1 MLSVVKVNLS
11 SKVPVVGSEVSTSI
25 LWRLPDGSIRNDD
38 DSVGLRPI
46 HGYHFVY
53 KWYRLKSDKTVAV
66 CYVHSSE
73 QATLQCL
80 AWVKAKIP
88 VAYSYHCSSRC
99 FSESWEHHHA
109 LHERAAFTL
118 NENGNEE
125 EETSGKFDFGS
136 SLSSS
141 KPSIGQNPGLNNG
154 SSHLYPTA
162 IAERNNGAT
171 WLEVGCLKIYTLT
184 VEDIGHI
191 LKFDCLGVNAKTK
204 VAAGDTKTFLTSR
217 VQSAPIPSPRC
228 LISVSK
234 VDVTGCMDFDSSSGT
249 FTVLSYNILSDVYA
263 ANKLAHVKKD
273 EVEFIKAAQS
283 VTDQIA
289 PGAAQKRTAL
299 DRMLKD
305 NISLIAVWNRSSA
318 IMWLILLAKND
329 FFAWQNTHIHVH
341 QDLMD
346 VKLWQV
352 QTLLRGLVK
361 IAVSADISMLVCG
374 DFNSTPGS
382 APRTLLATGK
392 VDQMHPD
399 LVIDPLGILHPTNNL
414 RHQLPLP
421 LVSAYSSFA
430 IPTADPDSLMVE
442 SLLELVD
449 VGCLQ
454 RETGLPSPACS
465 SDHIALLA
473 KFHFMPRMRR

>member
-1 MLSVVKVNLS
+1 MKGR
-11 SKVPVVGSEVSTSI
+11 KRRQRE
-25 LWRLPDGSIRNDD
+25 
-38 DSVGLRPI
+38 
-46 HGYHFVY
+46 
-53 KWYRLKSDKTVAV
+53 
-66 CYVHSSE
+66 E
-73 QATLQCL
+73 E
-80 AWVKAKIP
+80 
-88 VAYSYHCSSRC
+88 RC

-141 KPSIGQNPGLNNG
+141 KPSIGKNPGLNNG

-171 WLEVGCLKIYTLT
+171 WLEVGCLKTYTPT
-184 VEDIGHI
+184 VDDIGHI

-234 VDVTGCMDFDSSSGT
+234 VNVTGRLVFNSSSGT
-249 FTVLSYNILSDVYA
+249 FTLLSYNILSDLYA
-263 ANKLAHVKKD
+263 TTVLEPKFSNHLADPPGKKRFLC
-273 EVEFIKAAQS
+273 VA
-283 VTDQIA
+283 
-289 PGAAQKRTAL
+289 
-299 DRMLKD
+299 
-305 NISLIAVWNRSSA
+305 
-318 IMWLILLAKND
+318 
-329 FFAWQNTHIHVH
+329 NTHIHVH

-352 QTLLRGLVK
+352 QTLLRGLEK
-361 IAVSADISMLVCG
+361 IALSADISKLVCG
-374 DFNSTPGS
+374 DFNSTPGN
-382 APRTLLATGK
+382 APHTLLAT
-392 VDQMHPD
+392 
-399 LVIDPLGILHPTNNL
+399 
-414 RHQLPLP
+414 LPLP

-430 IPTADPDSLMVE
+430 IPTTDPRIEKQKTRMDLKTNEPFFTNCTRDFLGTVDYIFYSADSLMVE

-473 KFHFMPRMRR
+473 EFRFMPRMRR

>member
-11 SKVPVVGSEVSTSI
+11 SKVPVVGSEVSASI
-25 LWRLPDGSIRNDD
+25 LWRLSDGSIRNDD

-46 HGYHFVY
+46 H
-53 KWYRLKSDKTVAV
+53 
-66 CYVHSSE
+66 
-73 QATLQCL
+73 
-80 AWVKAKIP
+80 
-88 VAYSYHCSSRC
+88 
-99 FSESWEHHHA
+99 ESWEHHHA

-125 EETSGKFDFGS
+125 EEISGKFDFGS

-162 IAERNNGAT
+162 IAERNNGAI
-171 WLEVGCLKIYTLT
+171 WLEVGCSKTYTPT
-184 VEDIGHI
+184 VNDIGHI

-217 VQSAPIPSPRC
+217 VQSSPIPSPRC

-234 VDVTGCMDFDSSSGT
+234 VDVTGRLDFDSSSGT

-263 ANKLAHVKKD
+263 TT
-273 EVEFIKAAQS
+273 QS

-305 NISLIAVWNRSSA
+305 NIALIAVLEPKFSNHVADPPGKKR
-318 IMWLILLAKND
+318 LLCVA
-329 FFAWQNTHIHVH
+329 NTHIHVH

-352 QTLLRGLVK
+352 QTLLRGLEK
-361 IAVSADISMLVCG
+361 IAECRH
-374 DFNSTPGS
+374 FNAS
-382 APRTLLATGK
+382 
-392 VDQMHPD
+392 
-399 LVIDPLGILHPTNNL
+399 L
-414 RHQLPLP
+414 RR
-421 LVSAYSSFA
+421 F
-430 IPTADPDSLMVE
+430 
-442 SLLELVD
+442 
-449 VGCLQ
+449 
-454 RETGLPSPACS
+454 
-465 SDHIALLA
+465 
-473 KFHFMPRMRR
+473 